1 MDSIKLFDVSPSQR
15 ELCQTLSEILSA
27 LKSDEFRPEKHA
39 RDALDWA
46 ETQLSMFS
54 FQKYTIAMLKG
65 YAALLK
71 YTPAGTKNTVE
82 ISWKL
87 TKLKRTLRGRSR
99 NMNLGI
105 PVIKVTLV
113 SLVRSKSIFICQV
126 AHVSHELLRRRTY
139 AQNCLH
145 K

>member
-1 MDSIKLFDVSPSQR
+1 V
-15 ELCQTLSEILSA
+15 
-27 LKSDEFRPEKHA
+27 

-87 TKLKRTLRGRSR
+87 TKKNVKR
-99 NMNLGI
+99 
-105 PVIKVTLV
+105 K
-113 SLVRSKSIFICQV
+113 
-126 AHVSHELLRRRTY
+126 E
-139 AQNCLH
+139 
-145 K
+145 